1 MKSGEAQPG
10 RLKVTI
16 ERQAIRIG
24 ERFSVSFQRT
34 LRIPDDGRIYPLPPG
49 LGVFPVF
56 AVRDFI
62 DRVGPD
68 MREEGGAFIPMYQ
81 REALWLGFDAAAW
94 KPNAVK
100 IAIGRINALSG
111 QPYDHRLHADPQDYL
126 ICPEQPWLDGI
137 NSGPGTI
144 RQFVAMPLGEGYTIE
159 ASLSEAEQFG
169 GIQITVYEPKAGK
182 FPDRP
187 PPEGPAGRVPFAR
200 PSPSAAAQ
208 TMGLG
213 AGGTMKQKIY
223 SDPYG
228 IDTWDQNNYGRVTVH
243 IVNSEQ
249 FRQLT
254 GFDPPPTPVSVKT
267 YTELGLPWFDL
278 YDEAKE
284 HLAPPDRLREIKT
297 IADRDKEKG
306 EVATGD
312 EAVDVPETQIIKLH
326 PGGPGPRDRQP
337 SAPGSARPKPKGK

>member
-1 MKSGEAQPG
+1 MKSGEEQSG
-10 RLKVTI
+10 RLKMTI
-16 ERQAIRIG
+16 GRQAIRIG
-24 ERFSVSFQRT
+24 ERFVVSFQRT
-34 LRIPDDGRIYPLPPG
+34 LRIPDDGRTYPLPPG

-56 AVRDFI
+56 AVRDYR
-62 DRVGPD
+62 DRMEPG

-111 QPYDHRLHADPQDYL
+111 QPYDHPLHANPQDYL
-126 ICPEQPWLDGI
+126 VCPEQPWLDGV
-137 NSGPGTI
+137 NSGQGTI

-159 ASLSEAEQFG
+159 AFLSGAEQFG
-169 GIQITVYEPKAGK
+169 GIQITVYEPKTGK

-187 PPEGPAGRVPFAR
+187 PPENSAGRGPFAR
-200 PSPSAAAQ
+200 LSPGAAAQ

-223 SDPYG
+223 PDPYG
-228 IDTWDQNNYGRVTVH
+228 IDTWDQDNYGRVTVH

-254 GFDPPPTPVSVKT
+254 GFNSPPTPVSVKA
-267 YTELGLPWFDL
+267 YTEHGLPWFDL
-278 YDEAKE
+278 YDEAE
-284 HLAPPDRLREIKT
+284 GHLVPPDRLREVKT

-306 EVATGD
+306 EIAPGN
-312 EAVDVPETQIIKLH
+312 EPVDVPEAQIIKLH
-326 PGGPGPRDRQP
+326 PRRPGPRGRGP
-337 SAPGSARPKPKGK
+337 SAPGTVGRKPKGE